1 MYNIYELRL
10 PECSKLVIGKI
21 RLIAVISMK
30 TIDKVM
36 DVKYFKNCNRPL
48 EPDIHLRIQV

>member
-10 PECSKLVIGKI
+10 PDCSKLVIGKI
-21 RLIAVISMK
+21 KLIVVISMK
-30 TIDKVM
+30 TIDKVI

-48 EPDIHLRIQV
+48 EPDMHLRKQV

>member
-36 DVKYFKNCNRPL
+36 DVKYFKKCNRPL